1 MKPQDS
7 ARDPNPTRR
16 LSRVARGVEL
26 VWLAAL
32 LSGLS
37 PAAAAAD
44 SRLVDAVKQGD
55 MPAIRALLRQKV
67 DVNAARADGQT
78 ALHIAA
84 FRDDQEVVDLL
95 LRSGANP
102 NAANVLGATPLWA
115 AATNSSTAI
124 VEALLRA
131 GANPNVNA
139 NSGETPLIAAAR
151 VGSIPIVK
159 ALVKAG
165 ADPTAREGFR
175 DQAALMF
182 AISAHHPDV
191 VRLLIEVGADIHT
204 RSKTWHEHGLACCQ
218 DYNKDSGRPMAVVQG
233 GFTPLLYAVQSGDLK
248 SAKLLLAAG
257 ANVNDRA
264 ANGVSAIAMAAIMGR
279 RDLLRLL
286 VEQGA
291 NLDAADGGYTA
302 LLASVLRQDYEAAK
316 VLLMHGAN
324 PNAILT
330 KRSPTRASGFAEYSF
345 HYRWLGATPFYIAAM
360 FYDVDMMR
368 LLTEYG
374 ADPSVGKQDGSTPL
388 MAAAGTPKPVDW
400 QRDSRTPIDQDGVV
414 AVAPPDPKEEEWRL
428 EAVKFVVGL
437 GVDVNAINHA
447 GETALH
453 RASAKRYLTIVRF
466 LVDNH
471 ANVNA
476 KTKDGLTPL
485 SIAMT
490 ERPLPVGGGDVRYW
504 RRARERVD
512 APREKLTELLRQLGA
527 RE

>member
-1 MKPQDS
+1 MKARDS
-7 ARDPNPTRR
+7 ARDPTPTHRH
-16 LSRVARGVEL
+16 SRIARGVEL
-26 VWLAAL
+26 ACVAAL
-32 LSGLS
+32 LSGLW
-37 PAAAAAD
+37 PAAMAAD

-55 MPAIRALLRQKV
+55 TPAIRALLKQKV

-78 ALHIAA
+78 ALQIAA
-84 FRDDQEVVDLL
+84 FRGDQEVVDLL
-95 LRSGANP
+95 LRAGANP

-124 VEALLRA
+124 VEALLKA
-131 GANPNVNA
+131 GANPNVA
-139 NSGETPLIAAAR
+139 SNSGETSLIAAAR
-151 VGSIPIVK
+151 VGSVPIVR

-175 DQAALMF
+175 DQTALMF
-182 AISAHHPDV
+182 AIPAHHPDV

-204 RSKTWHEHGLACCQ
+204 PSKTWHEHGLACCQ
-218 DYNKDSGRPMAVVQG
+218 DYNNDSGRPMDVVQG
-233 GFTPLLYAVQSGDLK
+233 GFTPLLYAVQSGDLE

-286 VEQGA
+286 VDRGA
-291 NLDAADGGYTA
+291 DVDAADGGYTA
-302 LLASVLRQDYEAAK
+302 LLASVLRQDYDAAK
-316 VLLMHGAN
+316 LLLMHGAN

-330 KRSPTRASGFAEYSF
+330 KPSPTRASGFAEYTF
-345 HYRWLGATPFYIAAM
+345 HYRWLGATAFYIAAM

-368 LLTEYG
+368 MLAAHG
-374 ADPSVGKQDGSTPL
+374 ADPSAGKQDGSTPL

-414 AVAPPDPKEEEWRL
+414 AVAPPDPKEEEGRL
-428 EAVKFVVGL
+428 EAVRFVVGL
-437 GVDVNAINHA
+437 GVDVNAINHG

-453 RASAKRYLTIVRF
+453 RASAKRYLTMVQF
-466 LVDNH
+466 LVDNK

-476 KTKDGLTPL
+476 KTRNGLTPL

-490 ERPLPVGGGDVRYW
+490 ERPLPGGGGDIRYM
-504 RRARERVD
+504 RRARDRVD
-512 APREKLTELLRQLGA
+512 APREKLTELLRQRGA